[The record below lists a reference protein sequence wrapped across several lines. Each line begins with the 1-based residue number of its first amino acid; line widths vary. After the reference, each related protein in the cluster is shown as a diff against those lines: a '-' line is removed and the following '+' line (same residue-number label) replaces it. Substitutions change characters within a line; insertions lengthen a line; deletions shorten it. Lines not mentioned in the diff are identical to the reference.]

1 MTKTLFS
8 NAPARRA
15 RSGGPLSWLTML
27 LLSVSVLLS
36 SCGGGGEV
44 PFPQPGGLRPLSAD
58 FTTRKAINYS
68 PFRTDNR
75 DTEVVTRENL
85 LEDLGLLAQGGFTLL
100 RTFDSS
106 DAVARQLLEIIRDNR
121 LNIKVQLGIF
131 IATTTTTGDQLEA
144 NLAFN
149 SAEVARGIALA
160 NEFPSIVIAVSVGNE
175 TLAFGRST
183 PAEMA
188 EYLAQVRGSIQQP
201 LTTNDVWDAFA
212 PGPGT
217 PGMSANVINL
227 LDYVSMHTYPILYAT
242 PNYYN
247 PWDYEQQDVPEAQRA
262 AAMMDAAVQVVKDNH
277 AAVRKHLEGLGLFT
291 LPIVIGESGWKAV
304 ATSDALTYLAH
315 PVNQKMYLDRMNA
328 WVEAERQ
335 TGGPLAFFYFEAFD
349 EPWKATANPN
359 FNDDNWGLFNVE
371 RQARCAIQSLYP
383 QSQWAD
389 GDCSLSEAVFFPTV
403 ISQEITADR
412 YTIYADLPTEGE
424 QVVTPS
430 IPFPPDLV
438 NGRGWFG
445 FDNPPNAFAGEGEDA
460 TFAFEGPHYVEV
472 ATCDPASTCGGPDA
486 YGWGMLATN
495 STRVDLNQFG
505 ASGRLNFSIKT
516 TYPGK
521 LMFGFD
527 TTATGAVF
535 VVADNN
541 NADGYGYVNDGQ
553 WHQVSI
559 PIADFVAAGGV
570 FDLTKVT
577 SAFIIADI
585 YDRTGNTARG
595 DTTKVF
601 IDAVFWSK

>member
-1 MTKTLFS
+1 MIKTLFS
-8 NAPARRA
+8 HGAVRRA
-15 RSGGPLSWLTML
+15 RLSAPSSWLAGL
-27 LLSVSVLLS
+27 LLGVAVLLT

-44 PFPQPGGLRPLSAD
+44 PAPQPGGLRALSAD

-68 PFRTDNR
+68 PYRTDNR
-75 DTEVVTRENL
+75 DTEVVTRANL

-106 DAVARQLLEIIRDNR
+106 DAVARQLLEIIRDND

-131 IATTTTTGDQLEA
+131 IATTTTDGDDLKA

-149 SAEVARGIALA
+149 RAEVARGIALA
-160 NEFPSIVIAVSVGNE
+160 NEFPNTVIAVSVGNE

-183 PAEMA
+183 AAEMA
-188 EYLAQVRGSIQQP
+188 EYLAQVRGSVQQP

-212 PGPGT
+212 PGPAT
-217 PGMSANVINL
+217 PGMSPNVINL
-227 LDYVSMHTYPILYAT
+227 IDYVSMHTYPILYAT

-247 PWDYEQQDVPEAQRA
+247 PWDYEQQGVPEAQRA
-262 AAMMDAAVQVVKDNH
+262 AAMMDASVEVVKQNL
-277 AAVRKHLEGLGLFT
+277 AAVRKHLEGLGLRNM
-291 LPIVIGESGWKAV
+291 PIVIGESGWKAV
-304 ATSDALTYLAH
+304 ATSAALTHLAH
-315 PVNQKMYLDRMNA
+315 PVNQKMYFDRMNA
-328 WVEAERQ
+328 WVNASRGE
-335 TGGPLAFFYFEAFD
+335 GGPLSFFYFQAFD
-349 EPWKATANPN
+349 EPWKAVVNPD
-359 FNDDNWGLFNVE
+359 FNDDNWGLFNVQ
-371 RQARCAIQSLYP
+371 RQARCAIRGLFP
-383 QSQWAD
+383 QSQWAP
-389 GDCSLSEAVFFPTV
+389 GDCALAEAVYFPTV
-403 ISQEITADR
+403 VSVEITADR

-424 QVVTPS
+424 QVVTPP
-430 IPFPPDLV
+430 IPIPEDLKT
-438 NGRGWFG
+438 GRGWFG
-445 FDNPPNAFAGEGEDA
+445 FDNPANAFAGEGEDA
-460 TFAFEGPHYVEV
+460 TFAFEGPHYVEI
-472 ATCDPASTCGGPDA
+472 ATCDPKSNCGGPNA

-559 PIADFVAAGGV
+559 PIADFIKAGGV

-577 SAFIIADI
+577 SAFVVADI
-585 YDRTGNTARG
+585 YERTGNAARG
-595 DTTKVF
+595 DQTKVF